1 MIKIA
6 YIYTAL
12 LTVGG
17 VDRMLT
23 SKANYMADHLGY
35 DVYIIT
41 DSQQGRPPVFPLSP
55 KVQHIDL
62 ETNFDKQY
70 HHRILVRACY
80 YFALMHQYKKRL
92 IKLLDE
98 INPDIVD
105 TTVGR
110 EMDFIGSLK
119 RSGRKVIGEIHIAKR
134 FMRNFH
140 LMIEQG
146 GIKAMVAKYWTRKQE
161 RNVSKLDRLVV
172 LTENDAKAWH
182 GIAKTEVI
190 PNFSPVSSSKVSL
203 RNATFKR
210 AIAVGRYEEQKGFD
224 ILIDAWAIV
233 HEKHRDWTIDIFG
246 QGTLK
251 GQLEEQIKR
260 KGLQGIVNLM
270 PPTDEI
276 KKEYESS
283 DFFVL
288 SSRFEGFGLVLVEAM
303 SCGTPCVSFDCPN
316 GPHDI
321 IKDNEDGLLV
331 ANGNVDALAEGICY
345 MIENPEER
353 IIMGNAARKNVK
365 RYSID
370 AIMARWDEF
379 FKSLVKE

>member
-23 SKANYMADHLGY
+23 SKANYLAERLGY

-55 KVQHIDL
+55 KVHHIDL
-62 ETNFDKQY
+62 DTDFDKQY
-70 HHRILVRACY
+70 HHCLPIRACY

-92 IKLLDE
+92 IKILDE

-119 RSGRKVIGEIHIAKR
+119 RPGRKVIGEIHVVKN

-140 LMIEQG
+140 LMIESG
-146 GIKAMVAKYWTRKQE
+146 GIKALIAKYWARKQE
-161 RNVSKLDRLVV
+161 KNVSKLDCLVV
-172 LTENDAKAWH
+172 LTEGDAMAWE
-182 GIAKTEVI
+182 GVVKTKVI
-190 PNFSPVSSSKVSL
+190 PNFSPISSLVESHTKEQ
-203 RNATFKR
+203 KR
-210 AIAVGRYEEQKGFD
+210 AIAVGRYEKEKQFD
-224 ILIDAWAIV
+224 ILIDSWAIV

-246 QGTLK
+246 KGMLK
-251 GQLEEQIKR
+251 GQLEEQINR

-276 KKEYESS
+276 KKEYENS

-316 GPHDI
+316 GPRDI
-321 IKDNEDGLLV
+321 IKDKEDGLLV
-331 ANGNVDALAEGICY
+331 ANGDVEALAEGICY
-345 MIENPEER
+345 MIEHSEER
-353 IIMGNAARKNVK
+353 IRMGKAATENVK

-370 AIMARWDEF
+370 SVMQRWDEF